1 MRHFLTSL
9 LLCLPLV
16 AAAGDAVKVDTT
28 IVCYPI
34 DVLLKTLKKVGEE
47 PMVMGVNGVAPK
59 VATVVYVNRETGSY
73 TIVEMDNEAGCI
85 ISLGN
90 NVRYRF
96 PQLKSVM

>member
-16 AAAGDAVKVDTT
+16 ATAGDAVKVDTT

-73 TIVEMDNEAGCI
+73 TIVENGRR
-85 ISLGN
+85 SWLH
-90 NVRYRF
+90 Y
-96 PQLKSVM
+96 